1 MTQQV
6 LSFKTI
12 SPVIKELS
20 KPGCVYVPSFC
31 ETWIQAVKSDLVW
44 QLREGFSNIK
54 EGDGSDLEFTIFV
67 DSPTS
72 RRLYVQGY

>member
-1 MTQQV
+1 MAQQI
-6 LSFKTI
+6 LNFKTI
-12 SPVIKELS
+12 APVIKELS
-20 KPGCVYVPSFC
+20 KPGYVYVPSFC
-31 ETWIQAVKSDLVW
+31 ETWVQAVKSELVW
-44 QLREGFSNIK
+44 QLREGFSYIK